1 MVLPMATAAEVGA
14 RIRDLR
20 ERAEMQSQ
28 QLAAKVGID
37 PSAMSNIERGKRSVK
52 TDELA
57 RIADALG
64 VSPLAILSPDSLLAR
79 MPVAARVQVAQL
91 SDGSAVKRLTAL
103 AELNEVLSEGGMPPT
118 HKLTHV
124 PP

>member
-1 MVLPMATAAEVGA
+1 MVVPMATAAEVGA

-20 ERAEMQSQ
+20 ERTEMQSQ

-57 RIADALG
+57 RIAAALG

-79 MPVAARVQVAQL
+79 IPVAARVQVAQV
-91 SDGSAVKRLTAL
+91 SHGSAVKRLTAL
-103 AELNEVLSEGGMPPT
+103 AEQDEVLNEGGLL
-118 HKLTHV
+118 LTHRLTD
-124 PP
+124 